1 MIPPELEPQAQRRSL
16 LCAGLA
22 GTLLAALQGC
32 AQRLPVS
39 LSSQA
44 TPAGQSLLKESA
56 AAHGVSAFSALS
68 DLNVSYDGVWRALI
82 DKLQPVL
89 VDPAF
94 RGKSEERMLL
104 RDGVIGQAHTGPGG
118 RKFVARRPSSH
129 PFGEVRVWYNSE
141 EVKDSERRAAA
152 ALVADGYR
160 LFLLGPMLL
169 MNRNLVIELGDVEAV
184 NEHSCD
190 VLRIQLAPGLGHS
203 NVDQVALFIDR
214 KERLM
219 RRVRFSLEGLESTK
233 GAAAEVETF
242 DHQTLHGMRLP
253 TRFFERLVRPVR
265 MPVHDWKLIGLDVN
279 RGYSAADI
287 AGPELGGS
295 ARQAAAPLAAAA
307 RA

>member
-1 MIPPELEPQAQRRSL
+1 MIPPELEPQTQRRGL

-56 AAHGVSAFSALS
+56 AAHGVAAFSALS

-89 VDPAF
+89 VDSAF
-94 RGKSEERMLL
+94 RGKSEERMLI
-104 RDGVIGQAHTGPGG
+104 RDGVIGQFHTGPGG
-118 RKFVARRPSSH
+118 RKFVARRPGSH
-129 PFGEVRVWYNSE
+129 PFGEVRVWYNGE
-141 EVKDSERRAAA
+141 EAKDAERRAAA

-169 MNRNLVIELGDVEAV
+169 MNRNLVLELGDVETV

-214 KERLM
+214 RERLM

-265 MPVHDWKLIGLDVN
+265 MPVHDWKLTGLDVN
-279 RGYSAADI
+279 RGYGAVDI

-307 RA
+307 KS